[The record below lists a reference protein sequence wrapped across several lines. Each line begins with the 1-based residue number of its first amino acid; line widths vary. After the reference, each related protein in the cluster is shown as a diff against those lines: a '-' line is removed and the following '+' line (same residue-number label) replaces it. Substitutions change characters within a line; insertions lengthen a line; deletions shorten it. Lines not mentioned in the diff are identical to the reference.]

1 MRDSENGS
9 EPDWELPEIG
19 ESHPNP
25 LKNQSFPDVSRF
37 LLGEFGQVCPALVG
51 WVVLNSLLVM
61 EATRD
66 RSLPRVSLATSRV
79 VSCVDHQPAVPR
91 LAPLRGAVEEA
102 VSSVESRT

>member
-79 VSCVDHQPAVPR
+79 VSCVDQQPAVPR
-91 LAPLRGAVEEA
+91 
-102 VSSVESRT
+102 